1 MVPMSHEIQ
10 VPPEDMHDPAAPLP
24 ADIMHVTRSSDD
36 RTWLLQDRRNGV
48 VWKFDR
54 DSQHLEVV
62 LRGHSMD
69 ITGCLNFPRYR
80 GLTVTAG
87 TDGTLRGYNT
97 TLDTR
102 QKGEVLK
109 TRFENL
115 GVLCMTQ
122 LPSKA

>member
-1 MVPMSHEIQ
+1 MSHEIQ

-62 LRGHSMD
+62 LRGH
-69 ITGCLNFPRYR
+69 
-80 GLTVTAG
+80 TVTAG

-102 QKGEVLK
+102 QKAEVLK
-109 TRFENL
+109 HRFADL
-115 GVLCMTQ
+115 GITCITQ
-122 LPSKA
+122 LPAKADPRQRSMAVGFTDG